1 MADEKWGK
9 GDVDDPVSQ
18 REFYRGRVLALEGAL
33 EGAME
38 IQKQDQDTISRLRRE
53 RDEAQLDYELL
64 TANYAELSLD
74 VAQLREDEAAL
85 IEVRAALRT
94 PGGRDVVLSARAV
107 RSLADR
113 RAKG

>member
-1 MADEKWGK
+1 MADVSREIRGA
-9 GDVDDPVSQ
+9 VD
-18 REFYRGRVLALEGAL
+18 ALERATRGVQSLYDCGVDARDAIYTARDARDELL
-33 EGAME
+33 EA
-38 IQKQDQDTISRLRRE
+38 IARE
-53 RDEAQLDYELL
+53 LEAQLSAVQVHVSGQDILI
-64 TANYAELSLD
+64 AR
-74 VAQLREDEAAL
+74 LREDEAAL